1 MRRTGTPVC
10 VLQHCPPDIEVELK
24 NQSTWTSEQDK
35 QNVVTLLLMICDI
48 THNMRDSKQVVMT
61 IVECAVEMNTT
72 DQKSSETTEE
82 YFDIFE
88 DQRNTVKAH
97 DGQTGYH
104 EGMFKKA
111 MIKIMDVM
119 KKTTAEVD
127 RNSVLKK

>member
-10 VLQHCPPDIEVELK
+10 VLQHCPPDIEAELK

-48 THNMRDSKQVVMT
+48 THNMRDNKQVVMT

-88 DQRNTVKAH
+88 DQRNTCLPRLLSFSLH
-97 DGQTGYH
+97 P
-104 EGMFKKA
+104 
-111 MIKIMDVM
+111 
-119 KKTTAEVD
+119 
-127 RNSVLKK
+127 